1 MAPDPGCQGAMTAGE
16 HSAQRTLP
24 GEEVVE
30 DIDAKGKKPSLGL
43 LPLTYASFSSGCSI
57 GWDGGG
63 TGGWLADDL
72 EIS

>member
-30 DIDAKGKKPSLGL
+30 DTDAKGKKPVPGGL
-43 LPLTYASFSSGCSI
+43 CLHWGSF
-57 GWDGGG
+57 
-63 TGGWLADDL
+63 L
-72 EIS
+72 